1 MIYSVTGNLR
11 SIDFG
16 AAGVNEILQNV
27 AFILGTVA
35 FSCPLNRDFAYSPD
49 LDSPYPVAIARTRAR
64 LVEAIQTYEPRA
76 EVTEVEFTGDP
87 LNGHLTPMV
96 KVRIVDDAI

>member
-1 MIYSVTGNLR
+1 MIYSVTGNLK

-16 AAGVNEILQNV
+16 ATGVKEVLQNV

-49 LDSPYPVAIARTRAR
+49 LDAPYPVAITRTRAR
-64 LVEAIQTYEPRA
+64 VVEAIQTFEPRA

-87 LNGHLTPMV
+87 LNGQQTPIV
-96 KVRIVDDAI
+96 KVRIADDAI